1 MGATN
6 KTSEGRRFF
15 KLKDSEMPEHKKEM
29 RFFEQ
34 VKKDGTWGDGEAFNS
49 LSGTV
54 ASVKIKEYEWQGETK
69 KNLVIELND
78 KGEHLEFSLG
88 MRAMTAQSILN
99 VLAGGNGFELA
110 FNCGKVRE
118 ANGKV
123 YSTLYVNRMD
133 GLTNEENRTNWK
145 YKPEEMPKVTTTT
158 DEEGNKIKK
167 GQKAADLFWEGVVE
181 EVIEKLKG
189 LDMTPAPQ
197 NTTSTA
203 KQDAM
208 DHANE
213 ENDKSANDSGDLP
226 F

>member
-15 KLKDSEMPEHKKEM
+15 KLKDSELPEHKKEM

-34 VKKDGTWGDGEAFNS
+34 KKTDGTWGDGEAFNS

-54 ASVKIKEYEWQGETK
+54 ASIKIKEYEYQGETK
-69 KNLVIELND
+69 KNLVVELSD

-118 ANGKV
+118 SNGKV

-145 YKPEEMPKVTTTT
+145 YKPEELPKVTTTT
-158 DEEGNKIKK
+158 DDEGNKIKK

-189 LDMTPAPQ
+189 LDMTASPQ
-197 NTTSTA
+197 IVSDA
-203 KQDAM
+203 KDKAVKDA
-208 DHANE
+208 A
-213 ENDKSANDSGDLP
+213 DSNGTPPEDDLP